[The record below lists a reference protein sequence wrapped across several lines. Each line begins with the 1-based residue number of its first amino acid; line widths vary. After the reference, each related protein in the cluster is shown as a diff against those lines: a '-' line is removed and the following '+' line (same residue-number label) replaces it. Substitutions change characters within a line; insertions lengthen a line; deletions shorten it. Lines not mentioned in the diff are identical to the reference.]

1 MVPFK
6 LSIQKMAEL
15 LCLSPLALTR
25 LLDGESKI
33 TPELAHRLAKNLGRT
48 PESWLSLQAQYDIW
62 CEKEQAKLKSA
73 RKYSS
78 PVDRVE

>member
-33 TPELAHRLAKNLGRT
+33 TPELAHKLAQHLGRT
-48 PESWLSLQAQYDIW
+48 AESWLSLQAQYDTW
-62 CEKEQAKLKSA
+62 CEKEKVKLRVSK
-73 RKYSS
+73 RSS
-78 PVDRVE
+78 IPDN